1 MENKQHA
8 IQPCAEPKQLA
19 CLHGLGKLNKEW
31 PTGATGNEPLSA
43 PDVASAWDPQALTQ
57 AQAWKRGSK
66 QLDATKI
73 GFFSMR
79 AQVCASVGSC

>member
-1 MENKQHA
+1 MENKQCG

-43 PDVASAWDPQALTQ
+43 PDVRSALGSLGSDPGPSL
-57 AQAWKRGSK
+57 KCGLK
-66 QLDATKI
+66 QLNVAILYQKEKKKI
-73 GFFSMR
+73 FLH
-79 AQVCASVGSC
+79 